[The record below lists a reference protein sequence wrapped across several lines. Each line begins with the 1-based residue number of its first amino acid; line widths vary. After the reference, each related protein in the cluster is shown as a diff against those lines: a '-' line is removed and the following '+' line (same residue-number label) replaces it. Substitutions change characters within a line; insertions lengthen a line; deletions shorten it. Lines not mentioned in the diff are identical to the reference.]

1 MLDCLIIGGG
11 PAGLTAAIYLGRFQR
26 NVALFDGGASRAAFI
41 PSTHNCPGFPE
52 GISGNERLIRLGT
65 QASRY
70 GARIIS
76 GIIERLEKTDDGFIA
91 HGAGGVIASRTVL
104 LATGIV
110 DVVPRMAHLRE
121 AIADGCVRLCPICDA
136 YVRRD

>member
-1 MLDCLIIGGG
+1 MPLRVGVTNGGDEFFI
-11 PAGLTAAIYLGRFQR
+11 ALGRHGS
-26 NVALFDGGASRAAFI
+26 V
-41 PSTHNCPGFPE
+41 
-52 GISGNERLIRLGT
+52 
-65 QASRY
+65 
-70 GARIIS
+70 
-76 GIIERLEKTDDGFIA
+76 DDGFIA